1 MVEAVYFRNHKGTYY
16 DAIQYLW
23 KNITLIKLRDIT
35 SIIDYFSADN
45 PHGKSL
51 LTNRNVLFL
60 VRFISIDQIP
70 KIKILYMVAS
80 EYPEVIEG
88 CRRLI
93 ATGVIDPEE

>member
-51 LTNRNVLFL
+51 LTNHNVFF
-60 VRFISIDQIP
+60 VISFISIDQIP
-70 KIKILYMVAS
+70 KIKIFYIVAS
-80 EYPEVIEG
+80 EHPEVI
-88 CRRLI
+88 
-93 ATGVIDPEE
+93 